1 MFADVMYIFFG
12 MLNKKAIFM
21 PSPINAILEG
31 LYETNTTLADLKEHG
46 DFGIGTFNDLDGE
59 MVLVDGVT
67 YRIDLDGNASIVEKE
82 KTPFAAACFFT
93 PVSVEH
99 IDQPIDYQGF
109 LDLLEIC
116 LPSKNMLYAI
126 RVEGH
131 FDRVKTRSVPRTQNH
146 VPLVEVTAHQKV
158 TDVEDVNG
166 VLVGFYTPSFIPS
179 VNVPGYHFHFITE
192 SRDRGGHLL
201 SCEIDQATLSIQ
213 FYTQLD
219 LHIPMTQDY
228 LLAEFERDARA
239 DLEKAER

>member
-1 MFADVMYIFFG
+1 MLSIFSVMP
-12 MLNKKAIFM
+12 NKKAIFM

-31 LYETNTTLADLKEHG
+31 FYETNTTLADLKEHG

-67 YRIDLDGNASIVEKE
+67 YRIDLDGNAHVVDNE
-82 KTPFAAACFFT
+82 KTPFAAACFFE
-93 PVSVEH
+93 PYSEEH
-99 IDQPIDYQGF
+99 IEQPLDYQGF
-109 LDLLEIC
+109 QDLLEIC

-131 FDRVKTRSVPRTQNH
+131 FKHLKTRSVPRTKNH
-146 VPLVEVTAHQKV
+146 VPLVEATAHQKV
-158 TDVEDVNG
+158 TTFNDVDG
-166 VLVGFYTPSFIPS
+166 VLVGFYTPTFIPS

-192 SRDRGGHLL
+192 TRDRGGHLL
-201 SCEIDQATLSIQ
+201 SCDMDRGMLSIQ

-219 LHIPMTQDY
+219 LHIPVTMDY
-228 LLAEFERDARA
+228 MMADFERDARA